1 MKNLQIKKVTNE
13 HGVNV
18 YHVEDEGCIQEFNT
32 IKEAN
37 EYVRYVNKVAQ
48 EQFTEKLKDHLEK
61 KTGVSKKWIDSKVEF
76 IF

>member
-18 YHVEDEGCIQEFNT
+18 YHVEDEGCIQEFIT

-37 EYVRYVNKVAQ
+37 EYVRYVNKY
-48 EQFTEKLKDHLEK
+48 FKLEGGIKNERY
-61 KTGVSKKWIDSKVEF
+61 
-76 IF
+76 

>member
-18 YHVEDEGCIQEFNT
+18 YHVEDEGCIQEFIT

-37 EYVRYVNKVAQ
+37 EYVRCINKY
-48 EQFTEKLKDHLEK
+48 FKLEGGIKNERY
-61 KTGVSKKWIDSKVEF
+61 
-76 IF
+76 